1 MTTNINVVIVE
12 KTKSLKSLCIKSF
25 KEDELY
31 KKCGFKTDTN
41 FEKQGEWSVSDKNES
56 LVYIISL
63 YGKTKGKAGSE
74 NMYDFPPPHD
84 TTLFF
89 GNCLLVCHTSYQGED
104 LILEDLTIELWEKLY
119 ERLFG
124 GFEDLTTT
132 AYEDENEEDELEHIA
147 SSLKTKEGG
156 YLKDGFV
163 VDDDEEPS
171 VETGEY
177 EEEEEE
183 DDGYEEDDSELSE
196 ESFLFEEAG

>member
-89 GNCLLVCHTSYQGED
+89 GNCLLVCHTSYEGED
-104 LILEDLTIELWEKLY
+104 LILEDLTVELWEKLY
-119 ERLFG
+119 
-124 GFEDLTTT
+124 
-132 AYEDENEEDELEHIA
+132 DELEHIA